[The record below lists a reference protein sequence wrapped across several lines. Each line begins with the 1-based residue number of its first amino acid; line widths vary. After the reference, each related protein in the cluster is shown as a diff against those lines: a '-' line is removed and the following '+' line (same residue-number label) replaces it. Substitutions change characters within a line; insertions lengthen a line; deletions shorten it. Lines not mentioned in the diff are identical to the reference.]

1 MRTLRLDRLLLLLA
15 MLLMLSGCPSAHYFV
30 NPRLEE
36 DKYDSGYAMR
46 NLEARGNSDSL
57 SVVMAISGGGYR
69 AAALGYGVLDAL
81 RETRIRW
88 EGRERRMLE
97 EIDFL
102 SGASGGSL
110 VAAYYALHRDQ
121 TFDRFEGE
129 VLAYDL
135 EGAFLRRALSPQ
147 GLWRQNARYFGRG
160 DILAEL
166 LDEIAFAGKTYADL
180 PHQRP
185 LVTVNATDMQYGG
198 RFEFTQDQ
206 FDHICSDL
214 DRFPL
219 SRAVAASMAAPLVFS
234 PITLWNHDADCQVTN
249 QKLDLDSRASQ
260 SRYIHLLDGGLAD
273 NTGVQNTLELV
284 SVRGGIVEAAR
295 AASLSGIR
303 KQVFVIVNATMRH
316 SQEEDSR
323 PDTPGLLRQLRSLA
337 DIPIDRF
344 STGSIETLKREV
356 LRWRAQLYFAS
367 DEQLGHIMERDTD
380 FYVIEVSL
388 AAPAEGQ
395 RPPRLS
401 EASTSLRISPDDSR
415 ALQRYARDALAG
427 SKEWQRLLR
436 DLGSQ
441 PPSRRDAARPSSV
454 DGPS

>member
-1 MRTLRLDRLLLLLA
+1 MEGRLERLLVLVA
-15 MLLMLSGCPSAHYFV
+15 MLFALAGCSSAHYFV

-36 DKYDSGYAMR
+36 DKYDTGYAMR
-46 NLEARGNSDSL
+46 NLKATGNSDSL
-57 SVVMAISGGGYR
+57 QVVVAISGGGYR

-81 RETRIRW
+81 RETRVRW
-88 EGRERRMLE
+88 EGRERRLLDE
-97 EIDFL
+97 VDFL
-102 SGASGGSL
+102 GGASGGSL
-110 VAAYYALHRDQ
+110 VAAYYALYREQ
-121 TFDRFEGE
+121 TFERFERE

-135 EGAFLRRALSPQ
+135 EGAYLRRALLPR

-166 LDEIAFAGKTYADL
+166 LDEMAFGGKTYADV
-180 PHQRP
+180 PHRRP

-214 DRFPL
+214 DQFPV
-219 SRAVAASMAAPLVFS
+219 SRAVAASMAAPLIFS
-234 PITLWNHDADCQVTN
+234 PITLWNHRNECQVLN
-249 QKLDLDSRASQ
+249 LKLDVESLAAQ

-303 KQVFVIVNATMRH
+303 KQVFVIVNAQMRRN
-316 SQEEDSR
+316 SPEDSL
-323 PDTPGLLRQLRSLA
+323 PDTPRLSRQLRSLV

-344 STGSIETLKREV
+344 SASSIDTLKREV

-367 DEQLGHIMERDTD
+367 DEQLGDIIDRDTD

-388 AAPAEGQ
+388 IAPPEAQQLPQLAE
-395 RPPRLS
+395 S
-401 EASTSLRISPDDSR
+401 STSLRIAPEDSK

-436 DLGSQ
+436 DLG
-441 PPSRRDAARPSSV
+441 R
-454 DGPS
+454 